1 MSKSYAKSQKEYD
14 EASEFD
20 EKAIL
25 DAMKRVKGKR
35 KPTSV
40 ALQEETIK
48 DLKKLGDKLGVPY
61 QVLMR
66 MFILE
71 GLKKMKKVA

>member
-1 MSKSYAKSQKEYD
+1 MPKSYIKSLKEYD
-14 EASEFD
+14 EPFKFD
-20 EKAIL
+20 EKKIL
-25 DAMKRVKGKR
+25 EAMKRVKGKR

-40 ALQEETIK
+40 ALQEATIK
-48 DLKKLGDKLGVPY
+48 DLKKLGEDIGVPY

-71 GLKKMKKVA
+71 GLRRMKKAA